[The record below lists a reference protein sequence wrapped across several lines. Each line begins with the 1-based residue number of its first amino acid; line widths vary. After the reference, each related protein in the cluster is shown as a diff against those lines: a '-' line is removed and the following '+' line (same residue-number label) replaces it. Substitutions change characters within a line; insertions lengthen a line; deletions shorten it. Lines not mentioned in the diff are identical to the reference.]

1 MKVHELIKILEKANQ
16 DLEIYVPSKLTE
28 HDYCFVHSAK
38 PKFLTIEE
46 SEEHPDETLVFI
58 IDEAQH

>member
-1 MKVHELIKILEKANQ
+1 MKVSELIKILENVNPN
-16 DLEIYVPSKLTE
+16 LEIYVPSKLTE

-38 PKFLTIEE
+38 AKFLTIEE

-58 IDEAQH
+58 INEV

>member
-1 MKVHELIKILEKANQ
+1 MKVHELIKILENVRQ

-38 PKFLTIEE
+38 SRFVTIEE
-46 SEEHPDETLVFI
+46 SEEYPDETLVFI
-58 IDEAQH
+58 IDEA